1 MLYKDLETYFLDS
14 KYREFIKV
22 SLSHIENLNI
32 ETRLDKY
39 LFIVAENFRMNKKL
53 EFYIELNDFFE
64 EHKNHFFS
72 IEIRTIL
79 LISASNHILI
89 KNYLSI
95 NKSFFI
101 IHSVADYGLKYMDN
115 KADHD
120 DFLHPC
126 INLLTLFAHKFI
138 SPLIAIFIFE
148 HLTFTISYARKY
160 STDYDFVKGILL
172 NIMSFPII
180 PISRKKEEITK
191 IEVEGMPKLVD
202 ILKQHAENDIYCINF
217 IIQLFEWCDDNS
229 DAGHEVHFE
238 KLFHILK
245 EIQELTPSINFDRDI
260 ELSLMRYREYFDCH
274 YDYMELENYYEIH
287 GDDINFINR
296 LRVITQ
302 LFLKLDKEKYMKV
315 FENEISSID
324 PVDLR
329 IFIEKLAPDTFSAY
343 ITSLADWNKELFF
356 NFLEKNYHT
365 SREIFDSTAFYIH
378 RNDYTNIIEQNNYKF
393 EVISSLH
400 SNIINS
406 INDINSLNI
415 TIKHEA
421 HLQNTDYNINRENVP
436 IENSR
441 EEKNLLSYL
450 SQYYHIDDFNFD
462 ESVEYILIFQQMRVP
477 LQQLLLKK
485 YNKLYPFINIFDK
498 RKINRKK
505 VEKVIHLVLSD
516 SSTIDQEKQIVN
528 YISSISTDVVFEYKT
543 IDSFHSFMEI
553 LNSDEYSVISVT
565 THGEVD
571 TREPLDYKIKIGNE
585 YINMF
590 EIDIEYSNLNDKRL
604 LYLNICD
611 SGHFGLKN
619 GLLMESLST
628 QLTHNSQAVVSNM
641 WPISQSYS
649 STFLMIF
656 FLQLKNTYDFKKA
669 YQNTLLLAINNE
681 LDTFIFDNNLYKD
694 ELELFRIFCDSSMNK
709 KSIVNWGSMVY
720 QE

>member
-89 KNYLSI
+89 ENYLSI

-324 PVDLR
+324 
-329 IFIEKLAPDTFSAY
+329 
-343 ITSLADWNKELFF
+343 
-356 NFLEKNYHT
+356 
-365 SREIFDSTAFYIH
+365 
-378 RNDYTNIIEQNNYKF
+378 
-393 EVISSLH
+393 
-400 SNIINS
+400 
-406 INDINSLNI
+406 
-415 TIKHEA
+415 
-421 HLQNTDYNINRENVP
+421 
-436 IENSR
+436 
-441 EEKNLLSYL
+441 LLS
-450 SQYYHIDDFNFD
+450 I
-462 ESVEYILIFQQMRVP
+462 
-477 LQQLLLKK
+477 
-485 YNKLYPFINIFDK
+485 
-498 RKINRKK
+498 
-505 VEKVIHLVLSD
+505 
-516 SSTIDQEKQIVN
+516 
-528 YISSISTDVVFEYKT
+528 
-543 IDSFHSFMEI
+543 
-553 LNSDEYSVISVT
+553 
-565 THGEVD
+565 
-571 TREPLDYKIKIGNE
+571 
-585 YINMF
+585 
-590 EIDIEYSNLNDKRL
+590 
-604 LYLNICD
+604 
-611 SGHFGLKN
+611 
-619 GLLMESLST
+619 
-628 QLTHNSQAVVSNM
+628 
-641 WPISQSYS
+641 
-649 STFLMIF
+649 
-656 FLQLKNTYDFKKA
+656 
-669 YQNTLLLAINNE
+669 
-681 LDTFIFDNNLYKD
+681 
-694 ELELFRIFCDSSMNK
+694 
-709 KSIVNWGSMVY
+709 
-720 QE
+720 